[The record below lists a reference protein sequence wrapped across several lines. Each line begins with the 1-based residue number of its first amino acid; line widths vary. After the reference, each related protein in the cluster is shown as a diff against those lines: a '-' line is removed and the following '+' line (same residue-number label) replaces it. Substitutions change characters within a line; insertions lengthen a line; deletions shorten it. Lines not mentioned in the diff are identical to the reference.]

1 MAKCGRVIDLSLRG
15 EGERMKKFYPFDG
28 KTLYGKRIAEDIV
41 TGLVAEVRHGTM
53 IGRKC
58 SYVVFRDDRGIK
70 WRITPTRLGRTGL
83 PLALRAVPRAE
94 LGKRGR
100 GDAATPTGFN
110 NLVHHIRQCE
120 GQGHPDTTAI
130 DDAEL
135 IWFEVYE
142 SRMELSPTSQGALP
156 FL

>member
-1 MAKCGRVIDLSLRG
+1 
-15 EGERMKKFYPFDG
+15 MKRFYPFNG
-28 KTLYGKRIAEDIV
+28 KDFYGKSIPEGIV
-41 TGLVAEVRHGTM
+41 PGLVAEVRHGTM
-53 IGRKC
+53 TGRKC

-100 GDAATPTGFN
+100 GDAGTPTGFN

-120 GQGHPDTTAI
+120 GQGDPDTT
-130 DDAEL
+130 DDTEL

-156 FL
+156 LF